1 MFLSPVSSV
10 SKTRRLLAILVLV
23 SVSSLIIPAQ
33 EKKQT
38 PEEQQRKVKSEPNRA
53 YRQWI
58 NHHESILTQSE
69 RDAWKKLNTD
79 DERDKY
85 IEEFWRSRDPD
96 PDTEENEFKEQF
108 YERVAYANEHFS
120 SGKPGRMTDRG
131 RIYIKFGK
139 PDSVESHPTGG
150 SYDRQPWE
158 GGGST
163 TTYPFERWFYRYLPN
178 GRSGVELEFVDPSG
192 SGEYRLARSPDE
204 KDALLHIGG
213 GPTFAEIAGIERR
226 ADRLMNGGIGLANY
240 RRIQDS
246 PFEVL
251 DLMRGVDQDLP
262 HTRNYIGSLTGSPT
276 VDDNTLNFDTQ
287 LNFFRQ
293 SDGRVLT
300 ALTIQTDNS
309 QLSFTDSGGLQ
320 IARINIFGWVTTV
333 ANRRIGK
340 FEESVSATAT
350 AEELSSTRM
359 RKSAYARAF
368 ILDPGR
374 YKVDVIVRD
383 IESGATGVRRV
394 GFEVPKFPEDRL
406 SASSIVLAAKLERI
420 ESGVP
425 AGQFT
430 IGTTKVIPSLS
441 RVFRRSDPIGVYVQV
456 YNAAIDQTTLR
467 PAADAEYVLL
477 KDGKELSKQLED
489 WRQIN
494 DAGQRLTLTR
504 LIDSRSLAPG
514 EYEIQVR
521 IKDHVTGQTISPSA
535 NFTIAP

>member
-1 MFLSPVSSV
+1 
-10 SKTRRLLAILVLV
+10 
-23 SVSSLIIPAQ
+23 
-33 EKKQT
+33 
-38 PEEQQRKVKSEPNRA
+38 
-53 YRQWI
+53 
-58 NHHESILTQSE
+58 
-69 RDAWKKLNTD
+69 
-79 DERDKY
+79 
-85 IEEFWRSRDPD
+85 
-96 PDTEENEFKEQF
+96 
-108 YERVAYANEHFS
+108 
-120 SGKPGRMTDRG
+120 MTDRG

-139 PDSVESHPTGG
+139 PDSIESHPTGG
-150 SYDRQPWE
+150 SYDRMPSE

-178 GRSGVELEFVDPSG
+178 VRSGVDLEFVDPTG
-192 SGEYRLARSPDE
+192 TGEYRLARSPDE
-204 KDALLHIGG
+204 KDALLHVGG
-213 GPTFAEIAGIERR
+213 GPTLAELAGIETRG
-226 ADRLMNGGIGLANY
+226 DRLMNSIGLANY
-240 RRIQDS
+240 RRVQDS

-251 DLMRGVDQDLP
+251 DLMRGLDADLT
-262 HTRNYIGSLTGSPT
+262 HTRNNSIGSLTGTPT
-276 VDDNTLNFDTQ
+276 VDDNTLNFETQ

-293 SDGRVLT
+293 SDNRVLV
-300 ALTIQTDNS
+300 ALTLQTDNN

-320 IARINIFGWVTTV
+320 TARINIFGWVTTV
-333 ANRRIGK
+333 SDRRIGK

-350 AEELSSTRM
+350 AAELSSTRM

-368 ILDPGR
+368 ILNPGR

-383 IESGATGVRRV
+383 VQSGATGVRRV
-394 GFEVPKFPEDRL
+394 GFEVPRFPEDRL
-406 SASSIVLAAKLERI
+406 SASSIVLAAKLEKI

-430 IGTTKVIPSLS
+430 IGTNKVIPNLS
-441 RVFRRSDPIGVYVQV
+441 RVFRRNDPIGVYLQV

-477 KDGKELSKQLED
+477 KDGKELSKQVED

-521 IKDHVTGQTISPSA
+521 IRDHVTGQTISPSA
-535 NFTIAP
+535 TFTVAP